1 MKKISCSL
9 LVLALVS
16 LAAAEGTRQWKETG
30 YEDFERGTARG
41 VAIRSTG
48 QLELAP
54 AFKSIYTSP
63 STFIWGLVAD
73 KDGVVYAAT
82 GAPARVYR
90 ITPDGK
96 SAIIF
101 EPKELQ
107 VQAIALGGDGAIY
120 AATSPDG
127 KVYKLTRAAAKSGN
141 ATPEFTAQPFFD
153 PKTKYIWNLAL
164 DNDGRLYIATGD
176 NGEIYRVDKNGQGSL
191 FFKSDEAHIR
201 ALGFDPKGNLIA
213 GSDGSGLVYRISPA
227 GEGFVL
233 YSAQRKEITALAVDA
248 AGNIYAAGTGEK
260 RAIPPASPT
269 PPAPAAGTPQPA
281 PPAGVP
287 LAGTVNL
294 AGSDVYMIAPDGSPR
309 KIWSS
314 REDI

>member
-1 MKKISCSL
+1 MEKKIAMKKIGFILIVFTLST
-9 LVLALVS
+9 LAF
-16 LAAAEGTRQWKETG
+16 AEGTRQWKESG

-48 QLELAP
+48 LLVLAP
-54 AFKSIYTSP
+54 GFKAIYTSP
-63 STFIWGLVAD
+63 SSFIWSMASD

-90 ITPDGK
+90 VMPDGK
-96 SAIIF
+96 ATIIF

-107 VQAIALGGDGAIY
+107 VQSVALGPDGAIY

-127 KVYKLTRAAAKSGN
+127 KVYRIARKAVAAGA
-141 ATPEFTAQPFFD
+141 APEYIADMFFD
-153 PKTKYIWNLAL
+153 PGTKYIWDMAF
-164 DNDGRLYIATGD
+164 DAQGRLYLATGD
-176 NGEIYRVDKNGQGSL
+176 NGQIFRVEKNGQGAV

-201 ALGFDPKGNLIA
+201 VLTFDAKGNLIA

-233 YSAQRKEITALAVDA
+233 YSAPRKEITALAVDG

-260 RAIPPASPT
+260 RTGTPAPSVAASPL
-269 PPAPAAGTPQPA
+269 PQPA
-281 PPAGVP
+281 
-287 LAGTVNL
+287 
-294 AGSDVYMIAPDGSPR
+294 S
-309 KIWSS
+309 
-314 REDI
+314 